1 MNEYVDPGVVIAVT
15 RRLLHTRFLSM
26 CAADLELE
34 SYEEIKQK
42 CDAKKNGRVE

>member
-1 MNEYVDPGVVIAVT
+1 MNEYVHPGVVIAGT
-15 RRLLHTRFLSM
+15 RRLLHKRPFSM

-34 SYEEIKQK
+34 SYEDIKHK